1 MSTLA
6 ESLAERLAGIDSRIS
21 YALSKNGRT
30 ADDVT
35 RIVVTKFH
43 PAQLVRE
50 LYELGVRDFGENRDQ
65 EAAAKAG
72 EVSDLDCHWH
82 FIGQLQSNKAKSVV
96 RYASTIHSLDRLSL
110 LEALAKATE
119 DRKTP
124 LKVFVQM
131 NLTEDP
137 NRGGVNPSDLEEF
150 ADKVA
155 SVPTLQ
161 LQGVMAVASL
171 DGEEERDFDAVSRA
185 SEALRSS
192 HPEARFISAGMSGD
206 FELAIAYGAT
216 HLRIGTAI
224 TGNRA

>member
-21 YALSKNGRT
+21 SALSKNGRT

-72 EVSDLDCHWH
+72 EVADLDCHWH

-185 SEALRSS
+185 SAALRSS